1 MSFLLALHKAVSRVT
16 DDSVKND
23 GIRMLCMLKPYNMLA
38 GCSGQIFCWPRQFAT
53 TFAVFKKKIDMK
65 LDGDTTI
72 VEVVD
77 VPDVDNRKLLE
88 HSPETCTLCTCNIPV
103 KVRYSDVLILE
114 QFMRE
119 DGSVLPQALTGLC
132 KKQQQRIE
140 RCVMQAHWAGLF
152 PDRTIADFDRSGY
165 KRFARYWN
173 DDIDI
178 YRMKEDVIPGSCSKP
193 KGIRTYAVSLDLDHK
208 SLTFQ

>member
-88 HSPETCTLCTCNIPV
+88 HSPKLAHCAL
-103 KVRYSDVLILE
+103 VRYSDVLILE

-178 YRMKEDVIPGSCSKP
+178 YRMKEDVIPGSWYYIKRYNTR
-193 KGIRTYAVSLDLDHK
+193 GISLK
-208 SLTFQ
+208 KN